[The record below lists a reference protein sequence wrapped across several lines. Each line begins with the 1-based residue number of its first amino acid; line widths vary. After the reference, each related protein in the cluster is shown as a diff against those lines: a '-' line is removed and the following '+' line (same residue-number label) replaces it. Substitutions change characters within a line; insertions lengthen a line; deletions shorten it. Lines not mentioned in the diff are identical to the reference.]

1 MVAVDGT
8 GGAIHGTKAHTGEI
22 GLLGILGSALLVA
35 SSLEAAIGVTG
46 WQLAAE
52 LVSRFSLL
60 LFVIAM
66 TVEPVGR
73 LIPLRTVRALG
84 RERAGFILAFGF
96 SATTSLACLSAPYAL
111 KIAALS
117 GPVIA
122 YCGVTGFVLST
133 MLASGHPATIRIL
146 GRPAWRAMRR
156 VAAAYFWVA
165 FTLIGLDHVIG
176 PHRPDNWYGSSL
188 LLLVAAV
195 LIRFSDA
202 LVTHLR
208 RLPPPPVKAL

>member
-8 GGAIHGTKAHTGEI
+8 GGAFHGTKAHTGEI
-22 GLLGILGSALLVA
+22 VLLGSLGSGLLVA
-35 SSLEAAIGVTG
+35 TSVEAVSGTTG

-66 TVEPVGR
+66 TVESVGR
-73 LIPLRTVRALG
+73 LIPLHTVRALG
-84 RERAGFILAFGF
+84 GERAGFIFAFAL
-96 SATTSLACLSAPYAL
+96 SAATSLACLGAPYVL
-111 KIAALS
+111 RNVALS

-122 YCGVTGFVLST
+122 YCGMTAFVLSI
-133 MLASGHPATIRIL
+133 MLASGHPASIPIL
-146 GRPAWRAMRR
+146 GRPVWRAMRR
-156 VAAAYFWVA
+156 VAAVYFWVA

-202 LVTHLR
+202 LVTRFH
-208 RLPPPPVKAL
+208 RLPPPPAKAL